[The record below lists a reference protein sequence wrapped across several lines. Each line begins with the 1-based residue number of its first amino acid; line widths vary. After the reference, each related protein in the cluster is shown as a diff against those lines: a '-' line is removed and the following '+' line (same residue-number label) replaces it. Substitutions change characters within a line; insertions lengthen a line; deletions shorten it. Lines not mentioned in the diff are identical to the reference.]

1 MVAGNTCWE
10 ISLWWEAPLRVSK
23 VVPRS
28 VLHLRNGCEVRDE
41 GGGDACAG
49 ASVRELHFENQN

>member
-10 ISLWWEAPLRVSK
+10 ISLWWEAPLRVSQ

-28 VLHLRNGCEVRDE
+28 VLHLRNGYEVRDE
-41 GGGDACAG
+41 DGEASCAE
-49 ASVRELHFENQN
+49 ARVREP